1 MENVRK
7 SKMLT
12 YSAIMALT
20 FTMSLTACTKTSAPA
35 DSPKPSE
42 SAAAQT
48 TDSPKPSEQAPA
60 AGSDSGKKY
69 KLGISV
75 PTADHGW
82 MGALVANAKAE
93 AEKHPNIEYIM
104 YTAKDPAK
112 QTSDVEDL
120 ITKKVD
126 AIVMLPMESGAM
138 TPAAEKIAKA
148 NIPLIVI
155 DRAVNTENYRT
166 YIGGDNYGIGF
177 GDAKYLV
184 DAMTKKKGKAEGK
197 VVEITGVPSTVT
209 DLRSKGFRDYIKNFP
224 GIQIIASQP
233 GDFTREKALKSMEN
247 ILQANK
253 QIDAVYSQDDDMTIG
268 IVQAIRDAGR
278 KDEMFLVSS
287 GGMKE
292 IYQMMKEK
300 QTPEI
305 VVSLTYSP
313 TMSGSAV
320 NLATKILEGKGLEGF
335 WEKSI
340 PHNIVLEATPVT
352 PENVDQFLNPDSK
365 Y

>member
-1 MENVRK
+1 MLK
-7 SKMLT
+7 SVKRRAVTCTVL
-12 YSAIMALT
+12 MALA
-20 FTMSLTACTKTSAPA
+20 MMTAACKNTPASSESSPSPSAEPAKPAQQAEAAAPA
-35 DSPKPSE
+35 D
-42 SAAAQT
+42 T
-48 TDSPKPSEQAPA
+48 
-60 AGSDSGKKY
+60 SGKKFT
-69 KLGISV
+69 LGISL

-82 MGALVANAKAE
+82 MGALVANAKEE
-93 AEKHPNIEYIM
+93 AEKHKASNIDYIL

-112 QTSDVEDL
+112 QTADIEDL
-120 ITKKVD
+120 ITKEVD

-138 TPAAEKIAKA
+138 TPAAEKVAGA
-148 NIPLIVI
+148 NIPLIVV
-155 DRAVNTENYRT
+155 DRAVNTESYRT
-166 YIGGDNYGIGF
+166 YIGGDNYGIGY

-184 DAMTKKKGKAEGK
+184 ESLTKKKGKAEGK
-197 VVEITGVPSTVT
+197 VVEISGVPSTVT

-224 GIQIIASQP
+224 GIEIVASQP
-233 GDFTREKALKSMEN
+233 GDFTREKALKATEN

-278 KDEMFLVSS
+278 QDDMFIVSS

-300 QTPEI
+300 SKPEI

-313 TMSGSAV
+313 TMSGTAV
-320 NLATKILEGKGLEGF
+320 NLATKILQGKGLEGF

-352 PENVDQFLNPDSK
+352 PDNVDQFYKADAK

>member
-1 MENVRK
+1 
-7 SKMLT
+7 MLKLRRNRVL
-12 YSAIMALT
+12 YLGVAVIASVMMLSACE
-20 FTMSLTACTKTSAPA
+20 STSTTTTPTPEQTPQQKAEAPKATEQKAQGAA
-35 DSPKPSE
+35 DS
-42 SAAAQT
+42 
-48 TDSPKPSEQAPA
+48 
-60 AGSDSGKKY
+60 SGKKY
-69 KLGISV
+69 KMGISL

-93 AEKHPNIEYIM
+93 AEKHPNIEYIL

-112 QTSDVEDL
+112 QTSDIEDL

-126 AIVMLPMESGAM
+126 AIVMLPIESGAM
-138 TPAAEKIAKA
+138 TPVAEKVA
-148 NIPLIVI
+148 NASIPLIVI
-155 DRAVNTENYRT
+155 DRAINTENYRT
-166 YIGGDNYGIGF
+166 YIGGDNYGIGH

-184 DAMTKKKGKAEGK
+184 EKLTKVKGKPEGK
-197 VVEITGVPSTVT
+197 VIEISGVPSTVT
-209 DLRSKGFRDYIKNFP
+209 DLRSKGFRDYIKNYP
-224 GIQIIASQP
+224 GIEIIASQP
-233 GDFTREKALKSMEN
+233 GDFTREKALKATEN

-253 QIDAVYSQDDDMTIG
+253 EIDAVYSQDDDMTVG
-268 IVQAIRDAGR
+268 IVQAVRDAGR
-278 KDEMFLVSS
+278 QDQMFIVSS

-300 QTPEI
+300 QKPEV

-313 TMSGSAV
+313 TMSGTAV

-335 WEKSI
+335 WEKGV

-352 PENVDQFLNPDSK
+352 AENVDQFYKPDSK